1 MTVEIICSFIAS
13 FVLFVV
19 IVIFLLCLV
28 IHFED
33 EKDNILEKIDNR
45 LLYIPKQIF
54 LNVGTIGKF
63 VIIIGLMVV
72 TFYLVLQI
80 DFTHIIRQ
88 CVNYRF
94 SSKDSVVYSYNV
106 VNTVSGIVSPFLTFI
121 ALCVAYRT
129 YKDQNKSNKEALE
142 KQNQSL
148 NEQKNANEENMRLQN
163 ANIKEQNEQFRISL
177 FENHLFQMIDQQH
190 KLEERIIAKHGSFRD
205 LYNQFCYIYEITKE
219 IMTEIKV
226 EDKIKDKIKKEK
238 NESGKEIKNEEVE
251 KEGKEEFKNKTL
263 EIAYYIFY
271 FGVDRDFVCD
281 QTGKNIEEYFSKDF
295 AKKLFE
301 KLNLAHGWFHNQK
314 SEELGIYYRNLF
326 NAIWYIDHKCPV
338 DDREKK
344 EEYAK
349 LMRTNISD
357 FAQLMLYYNMQGKR
371 GKAWLDDSPK
381 EIKYPK
387 RKKSIEE
394 GKIDVQDCLLTRYF
408 PIKNCAIGLENL
420 DIDPRSDGRKN
431 LFSNEV
437 IDYELKL

>member
-1 MTVEIICSFIAS
+1 MKNVISFLKKNWIW
-13 FVLFVV
+13 V
-19 IVIFLLCLV
+19 IVAIALLILLFFWILWENNCFCCSKNTTEIFYYVSNSMTPIFTVGAV
-28 IHFED
+28 IAA
-33 EKDNILEKIDNR
+33 
-45 LLYIPKQIF
+45 
-54 LNVGTIGKF
+54 
-63 VIIIGLMVV
+63 
-72 TFYLVLQI
+72 
-80 DFTHIIRQ
+80 
-88 CVNYRF
+88 
-94 SSKDSVVYSYNV
+94 
-106 VNTVSGIVSPFLTFI
+106 FLT
-121 ALCVAYRT
+121 LQEQRN
-129 YKDQNKSNKEALE
+129 QNKLTE
-142 KQNQSL
+142 
-148 NEQKNANEENMRLQN
+148 
-163 ANIKEQNEQFRISL
+163 

-205 LYNQFCYIYEITKE
+205 LYEQFCYIYEMTKE
-219 IMTEIKV
+219 IMIVTKV
-226 EDKIKDKIKKEK
+226 EQEDGNEITVRKKIIEKIKGFGDKDDIRED
-238 NESGKEIKNEEVE
+238 EIKN
-251 KEGKEEFKNKTL
+251 EFKNKTL

-271 FGVDRDFVCD
+271 FGVDRGFVCD
-281 QTGKNIEEYFSKDF
+281 KTGQNVEEYFSKDF

-301 KLNLAHGWFHNQK
+301 KLNIPIGWFHNQK

-338 DDREKK
+338 DDWEKK

-349 LMRTNISD
+349 LVRTNISD

-387 RKKSIEE
+387 RKKSIE
-394 GKIDVQDCLLTRYF
+394 KVNIDVQDCLLTRYF

>member
-1 MTVEIICSFIAS
+1 MFGKM
-13 FVLFVV
+13 
-19 IVIFLLCLV
+19 IFLCVIMTLV
-28 IHFED
+28 ISLTASIVGFW
-33 EKDNILEKIDNR
+33 KKIKSVLCNFIDDV
-45 LLYIPKQIF
+45 IK
-54 LNVGTIGKF
+54 NVGVILIIVGSIILILFLFFGSYNHILKF
-63 VIIIGLMVV
+63 PYEFVQKYGPDIIA
-72 TFYLVLQI
+72 Q
-80 DFTHIIRQ
+80 DD
-88 CVNYRF
+88 
-94 SSKDSVVYSYNV
+94 SSSMDRGDHDSVVCKSIDTPNFINDKYKDSASYSYNV
-106 VNTVSGIVSPFLTFI
+106 VNTISGILTPFFSLLAVIVAFITLFKQTQQNNLT
-121 ALCVAYRT
+121 A
-129 YKDQNKSNKEALE
+129 
-142 KQNQSL
+142 
-148 NEQKNANEENMRLQN
+148 
-163 ANIKEQNEQFRISL
+163 

-226 EDKIKDKIKKEK
+226 EDNIKEKIINEK

-281 QTGKNIEEYFSKDF
+281 KTGKNIEEYFSKDF

-301 KLNLAHGWFHNQK
+301 KLNLPHGWFHNQK

-394 GKIDVQDCLLTRYF
+394 GKIDVHDCLLTRYF